1 MHPFDFDR
9 SIKVEAKLRQILG
22 AEWERIQRTP
32 PRRTTV
38 KELSAVHDEAYLKT
52 SHHSRVIARVAELPV
67 LRWFPRY
74 LMGRWFVT
82 ATLWCTAG
90 TVLAAREVFKEGV
103 AFNIGGGFHHAKR
116 TGGEGFCL
124 YSDIALAIVTLRNE
138 GQLSPSDSIF
148 YIDLDVHQGNGVST
162 DFGQDPAVRILDV
175 FNSEIYP
182 FRDKV
187 ARAGIDVSR
196 PISSEISDAEYLAT
210 VQDGLEELFRDQP
223 RPKLVIYNAGTDI
236 YKDDMLGD
244 LKLSRETVNARDK
257 MVYDTVRGQ
266 GLPLLIL
273 ASGGY
278 SQMSAQLIVD
288 FILWCH
294 QSESARDAPPSVP
307 ASES

>member
-9 SIKVEAKLRQILG
+9 SIKVEAKLRQTLG
-22 AEWERIQRTP
+22 AEWERIQRAP
-32 PRRTTV
+32 QRRTTV

-52 SHHSRVIARVAELPV
+52 SHHSRVIARVAELPI

-82 ATLWCTAG
+82 ASLWCTAG

-124 YSDIALAIVTLRNE
+124 YSDIALAIATLRLE
-138 GQLSPSDSIF
+138 GQLSLSDSIF
-148 YIDLDVHQGNGVST
+148 YIDLDVHQGNGIST

-196 PISSEISDAEYLAT
+196 PISSDISDAEYLAT
-210 VQDGLEELFRDQP
+210 VKDGLDELFRDQP

-244 LKLSRETVNARDK
+244 LKLGRETVNARDK
-257 MVYDTVRGQ
+257 LVYDTVRGQ

-288 FILWCH
+288 FILSCY
-294 QSESARDAPPSVP
+294 QSETASDAPPSAP
-307 ASES
+307 ASQS